1 VQEGEGKG
9 AGEVEEGTRK
19 LSAYSNRVEVGRSIE
34 LDVWGQRSSGDRRWR
49 SPIWLGNGSNGLVER
64 RRRWRTMLGRLSW
77 GESKWDGGEWPP
89 RLCSAQLEPS
99 QRRKKGRG
107 KRIGRREA

>member
-9 AGEVEEGTRK
+9 AGEVEEGMRK
-19 LSAYSNRVEVGRSIE
+19 LTAYSNRAEVGRRIE
-34 LDVWGQRSSGDRRWR
+34 LDVWGQRSSGDRQRR
-49 SPIWLGNGSNGLVER
+49 SPIWPGNGSNGLVER

-77 GESKWDGGEWPP
+77 GESKWDGGEWPA